1 MTGHENTDVNQSSPV
16 IVSVSVITLTL
27 NDAGTVI
34 VYSSSSLL
42 NASTTLYPFATK
54 EASV

>member
-27 NDAGTVI
+27 KDAGTVI